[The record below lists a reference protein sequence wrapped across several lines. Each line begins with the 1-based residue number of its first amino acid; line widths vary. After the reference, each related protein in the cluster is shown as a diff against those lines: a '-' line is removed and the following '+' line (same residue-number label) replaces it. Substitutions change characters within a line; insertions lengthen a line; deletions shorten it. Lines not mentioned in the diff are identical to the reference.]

1 MIYKIITDDI
11 FDEMLEDV
19 FMIKLNSYFRG
30 DLVKD

>member
-1 MIYKIITDDI
+1 MTYKIITDDI

-19 FMIKLNSYFRG
+19 FMIELNSYFRG